1 MLCDIHNHIGKNMN
15 ADQLFDYYTRL
26 KNANGID
33 RNCIL
38 SIPVSPS
45 AKYYHTQNLLA
56 LQLKDMLSPYSSAF
70 VGLVHGENA
79 EDYLTQLKKGLAMG
93 FEGLKILESHPSLQ
107 KTLNLR
113 ISDERLDATFG
124 YAEENGVPVLLH
136 VADPEESWDIN
147 TVDEYALTHGRF
159 YGAPGCLSK
168 EDYYSDV
175 EKILSKHP
183 NLKAIFAH
191 FYFLSADIDRAAA
204 LFEKYPNIG
213 FDLTPGKEM
222 YPNFGKDKAKA
233 KTFFERY
240 ADRLYF
246 GTDVNDTEM
255 PNYHSSLYTLVLTAL
270 DSDEDFDWGKYRNCA
285 GLGLSD
291 TAKEKIKSGNFIKLL
306 GKTPKPLDYALI
318 NEEIAR
324 LESISDTFSE
334 DDKQMLLSLKQ
345 YFENK

>member
-15 ADQLFDYYTRL
+15 ADQLFNYYTRL

-56 LQLKDMLSPYSSAF
+56 LQLKDMLTPYSSAF
-70 VGLVHGENA
+70 MGLVHGNGA

-93 FEGLKILESHPSLQ
+93 FEGLKILESHPSLE
-107 KTLNLR
+107 L
-113 ISDERLDATFG
+113 ELDFRMNDMRFDAMFQ
-124 YAEENGVPVLLH
+124 YAEDNGIPVLMH

-147 TVDEYALTHGRF
+147 TVDQYALTHGRF
-159 YGAPGCLSK
+159 YGAEGRKPK
-168 EDYYSDV
+168 EEYYKEVND
-175 EKILSKHP
+175 ILERHP
-183 NLKAIFAH
+183 KLKAIFAH

-204 LFEKYPNIG
+204 LFEKYPNIA

-222 YPNFGKDKAKA
+222 YPNFSKDKAKTKA
-233 KTFFERY
+233 FFEKY

-255 PNYHSSLYTLVLTAL
+255 PNYHNGLYTLVLTAL
-270 DSDEDFDWGKYRNCA
+270 DSDEDFDWGKYHNCA

-306 GKTPKPLDYALI
+306 GETPKPLDYALI
-318 NEEIAR
+318 KEEITR
-324 LESISDTFSE
+324 LESISNTFSE